1 MCDKTSF
8 RSRSCRSCH
17 QVDKLMKA
25 AWAEFAEMDAAA
37 QEPYIKMADDDKV
50 LRQTCS
56 ESYSRRLSMR
66 TSAGKHPETFAAF
79 ISVIRLP
86 WG

>member
-50 LRQTCS
+50 LRQVDEGTMRGELWCARDERS
-56 ESYSRRLSMR
+56 EEALDD
-66 TSAGKHPETFAAF
+66 TAPA
-79 ISVIRLP
+79 
-86 WG
+86 